1 MYQLII
7 NVLVKRP
14 HRRYDNEVLF
24 LQKAF
29 RDINFFQKIES
40 DLDDLS
46 FKKIFGAL
54 QLEVCEPGQK
64 LFNYGKFSSVCE

>member
-1 MYQLII
+1 
-7 NVLVKRP
+7 LVKRP

-29 RDINFFQKIES
+29 RDINYFQNIEK

-46 FKKIFGAL
+46 FKKIFAAL

-64 LFNYGKFSSVCE
+64 LFNYGNFH

>member
-1 MYQLII
+1 M
-7 NVLVKRP
+7 KRP

-29 RDINFFQKIES
+29 RDTNFFQKIEN

-46 FKKIFGAL
+46 FKKIFAAL
-54 QLEVCEPGQK
+54 QLEVCDPGQK
-64 LFNYGKFSSVCE
+64 LFNYGKLYIYTLRN